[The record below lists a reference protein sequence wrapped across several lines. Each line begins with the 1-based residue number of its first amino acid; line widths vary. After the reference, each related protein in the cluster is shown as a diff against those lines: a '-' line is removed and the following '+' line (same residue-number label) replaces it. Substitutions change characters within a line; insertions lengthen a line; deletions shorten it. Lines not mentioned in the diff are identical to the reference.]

1 MAFRKK
7 AGLLMSY
14 QPDILV
20 IPECEHPDK
29 LLFDKDIPSPKNIL
43 WFGENRSKGLGVFS
57 YNDFTIKTLPD
68 HTDTY
73 KLIVPIAVKSPGL
86 NFTLI
91 AVWANNPTDPDGP
104 YITQV
109 WKAIHHYKTHLSK
122 RKIILAGDFNSNT
135 IWDKPR
141 REWNHSTVVEVLQ
154 KKGIE
159 SVYHRHFNQIQGKEN
174 HPTLFM
180 YRHFDKPYHIDYCF
194 ASKQMLKQLKSVTIG
209 DFDFWKPYSDHVPLI
224 TTFG

>member
-1 MAFRKK
+1 
-7 AGLLMSY
+7 MSY

-43 WFGENRSKGLGVFS
+43 WFGENRNKGLGVFS
-57 YNDFTIKTLPD
+57 YNDFTIKTFSC
-68 HTDTY
+68 HTDDY

-91 AVWANNPTDPDGP
+91 AVWANNPNDPDGP

-109 WKAIHHYKTHLSK
+109 WKAIHHYKALLSK

-159 SVYHRHFNQIQGKEN
+159 SVYHRHFNQIQGKEQ

-180 YRHFDKPYHIDYCF
+180 YRHFDKPYHLDYCF
-194 ASKQMLKQLKSVTIG
+194 ASKQMLEKLKSVKIG
-209 DFDFWKPYSDHVPLI
+209 DFDFWKPYSDHVPII

>member
-1 MAFRKK
+1 
-7 AGLLMSY
+7 MSY
-14 QPDILV
+14 KPDILV

-43 WFGENRSKGLGVFS
+43 WFGENRNKGLGVLS
-57 YNDFTIKTLPD
+57 YNDFTIKTLPS
-68 HTDTY
+68 HNENY
-73 KLIVPIAVKSPGL
+73 KLIVPIAVKSPRL

-91 AVWANNPTDPDGP
+91 AVWANNPNDPDGP

-109 WKAIHHYKTHLSK
+109 WKAIHHYKALLSK

-159 SVYHRHFNQIQGKEN
+159 SVYHRHFKQIQGKEQ

-180 YRHFDKPYHIDYCF
+180 YRHFDKPYHLDYCF
-194 ASKQMLKQLKSVTIG
+194 ASKQMLEKLKSVIIG
-209 DFDFWKPYSDHVPLI
+209 DFDFWKPYSDHVPII
-224 TTFG
+224 TTFS